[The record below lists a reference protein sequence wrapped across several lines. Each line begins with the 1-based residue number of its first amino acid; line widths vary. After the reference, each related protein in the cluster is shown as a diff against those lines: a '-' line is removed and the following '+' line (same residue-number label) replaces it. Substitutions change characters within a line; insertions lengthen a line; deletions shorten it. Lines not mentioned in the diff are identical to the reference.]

1 MLEIKAKLKIP
12 KAAYKVEVRGQLKLP
27 FEARQKS
34 RLRTRLVSGEEV
46 GLMLPR
52 GEILRGG
59 DLVTASDGRVIEIV
73 AEPEKVLN
81 IESKDL
87 AKIAYH
93 LGNRHVPVQIGDG
106 WLRFQA
112 DDVLAQML
120 RGLKATVSKV
130 SAPFEPEA
138 GAYAGGHHHHSM
150 DAKHSGIIHE
160 FRDFKN
166 KSP

>member
-1 MLEIKAKLKIP
+1 MLVIESRCD
-12 KAAYKVEVRGQLKLP
+12 KAAHQEQLSLP
-27 FEARQKS
+27 FELRQKS
-34 RLRTRLVSGEEV
+34 RLRTKLASGEEA
-46 GLMLPR
+46 GLFLEH
-52 GEILRGG
+52 GSILRGG
-59 DLVTASDGRVIEIV
+59 DCLRANDGRIV
-73 AEPEKVLN
+73 LVVAADEELM
-81 IESKDL
+81 E
-87 AKIAYH
+87 AKCATPFELVRAAYH

-160 FRDFKN
+160 FRDFNN
-166 KSP
+166 K

>member
-1 MLEIKAKLKIP
+1 MLVIESRCDR
-12 KAAYKVEVRGQLKLP
+12 AAHQEQLSLP
-27 FEARQKS
+27 FELRQKS
-34 RLRTRLVSGEEV
+34 RLRTKLASGEEA
-46 GLMLPR
+46 GLFLEH
-52 GEILRGG
+52 GSILRGG
-59 DLVTASDGRVIEIV
+59 DCLRANDGRIVLIV
-73 AEPEKVLN
+73 AADEELM
-81 IESKDL
+81 E
-87 AKIAYH
+87 AKCVTPFQLVRAAYH

-120 RGLKATVSKV
+120 RGLNATVSRV

-160 FRDFKN
+160 FRDFK
-166 KSP
+166 KK

>member
-1 MLEIKAKLKIP
+1 MLVIESRCD
-12 KAAYKVEVRGQLKLP
+12 KAAHQEQLSLP
-27 FEARQKS
+27 FELRQKS
-34 RLRTRLVSGEEV
+34 RLRTKLASGEEA
-46 GLMLPR
+46 GLFLEH
-52 GEILRGG
+52 GSILRGG
-59 DLVTASDGRVIEIV
+59 DCLRANDGRIV
-73 AEPEKVLN
+73 LVVAADEELM
-81 IESKDL
+81 E
-87 AKIAYH
+87 AKCVTPFQLVRAAYH
-93 LGNRHVPVQIGDG
+93 LGNRHVPVQIGEG

-160 FRDFKN
+160 FRDHK
-166 KSP
+166 KK

>member
-1 MLEIKAKLKIP
+1 MLVIESRCD
-12 KAAYKVEVRGQLKLP
+12 KAAHQEQLSLP
-27 FEARQKS
+27 FELRQKS
-34 RLRTRLVSGEEV
+34 RLRTKLSSGEEA
-46 GLMLPR
+46 GLFLEH
-52 GEILRGG
+52 GSILRGG
-59 DLVTASDGRVIEIV
+59 DCLRANDGRIV
-73 AEPEKVLN
+73 LVVAADEELM
-81 IESKDL
+81 E
-87 AKIAYH
+87 AKCATPFELVRAAYH
-93 LGNRHVPVQIGDG
+93 LGNRHVPVQIGEG

-160 FRDFKN
+160 FRDFK
-166 KSP
+166 KK

>member
-1 MLEIKAKLKIP
+1 MLVIESRCD
-12 KAAYKVEVRGQLKLP
+12 KAAHQEQLSLP
-27 FEARQKS
+27 FELRQKS
-34 RLRTRLVSGEEV
+34 RLRTKLASGEEA
-46 GLMLPR
+46 GLFLEH
-52 GEILRGG
+52 GSILRGG
-59 DLVTASDGRVIEIV
+59 DCLRANDGRIVLIV
-73 AEPEKVLN
+73 AADEELM
-81 IESKDL
+81 E
-87 AKIAYH
+87 AKCVTPFQLVRAAYH

-120 RGLKATVSKV
+120 RGLNATVSKV

-160 FRDFKN
+160 FRDFK
-166 KSP
+166 KK

>member
-1 MLEIKAKLKIP
+1 MLVIESRCDR
-12 KAAYKVEVRGQLKLP
+12 AAHQEQLSLP
-27 FEARQKS
+27 FELRQKS
-34 RLRTRLVSGEEV
+34 RLRTKLASGEEA
-46 GLMLPR
+46 GLFLEH
-52 GEILRGG
+52 GSILRGG
-59 DLVTASDGRVIEIV
+59 DCLRANDGRIV
-73 AEPEKVLN
+73 LVVAADEELM
-81 IESKDL
+81 E
-87 AKIAYH
+87 AKCVTPFQLVRAAYH

-160 FRDFKN
+160 FRDFK
-166 KSP
+166 KK

>member
-1 MLEIKAKLKIP
+1 MLVIESRCD
-12 KAAYKVEVRGQLKLP
+12 KAAHQEQLSLP
-27 FEARQKS
+27 FELRQKS
-34 RLRTRLVSGEEV
+34 RLRTKLASGEEA
-46 GLMLPR
+46 GLFLEH
-52 GEILRGG
+52 GSILRGG
-59 DLVTASDGRVIEIV
+59 DCLRANDGRIV
-73 AEPEKVLN
+73 LVVAADEELM
-81 IESKDL
+81 E
-87 AKIAYH
+87 AKCVTPFQLVRAAYH
-93 LGNRHVPVQIGDG
+93 LGNRHVPVQIGEG

-160 FRDFKN
+160 FRDFK
-166 KSP
+166 KK

>member
-1 MLEIKAKLKIP
+1 MLVIESRCD
-12 KAAYKVEVRGQLKLP
+12 KAAHQEQLSLP
-27 FEARQKS
+27 FELRQKS
-34 RLRTRLVSGEEV
+34 RLRTKLASGEEA
-46 GLMLPR
+46 GLFLEH
-52 GEILRGG
+52 GSILRGG
-59 DLVTASDGRVIEIV
+59 DCLRANDGRIV
-73 AEPEKVLN
+73 LVVAADEELM
-81 IESKDL
+81 E
-87 AKIAYH
+87 AKCATPFELVRAAYH

-160 FRDFKN
+160 FRDFK
-166 KSP
+166 KK

>member
-1 MLEIKAKLKIP
+1 MLVIESRCDR
-12 KAAYKVEVRGQLKLP
+12 AAHQEQLSLP
-27 FEARQKS
+27 FELRQKS
-34 RLRTRLVSGEEV
+34 RLRTKLASGEEA
-46 GLMLPR
+46 GLFLEH
-52 GEILRGG
+52 GSILRGG
-59 DLVTASDGRVIEIV
+59 DCLRANDGRIV
-73 AEPEKVLN
+73 LVVAADEELM
-81 IESKDL
+81 E
-87 AKIAYH
+87 AKCATPFELVRAAYH

-106 WLRFQA
+106 CLRFQA

-160 FRDFKN
+160 FRDYK
-166 KSP
+166 KK

>member
-1 MLEIKAKLKIP
+1 MLVIESRCDR
-12 KAAYKVEVRGQLKLP
+12 AAHQEQLSLP
-27 FEARQKS
+27 FELRQKS
-34 RLRTRLVSGEEV
+34 RLRTKLASGEEA
-46 GLMLPR
+46 GLFLEH
-52 GEILRGG
+52 GSILRGG
-59 DLVTASDGRVIEIV
+59 DCLRANDGRIV
-73 AEPEKVLN
+73 LVVAADEELM
-81 IESKDL
+81 E
-87 AKIAYH
+87 AKCATPFELVRAAYH
-93 LGNRHVPVQIGDG
+93 LGNRHVPVQIGEG

-160 FRDFKN
+160 FRDFK
-166 KSP
+166 KK